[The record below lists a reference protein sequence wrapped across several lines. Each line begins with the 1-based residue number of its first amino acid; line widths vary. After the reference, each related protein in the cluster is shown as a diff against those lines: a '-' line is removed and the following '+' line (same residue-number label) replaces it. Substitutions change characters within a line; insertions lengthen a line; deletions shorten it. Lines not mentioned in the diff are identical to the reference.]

1 VARAYGAAAE
11 ADIRLLVLDS
21 SLPWDDAWDPIV
33 AKLVPDR
40 DLVVLNKSDLPR
52 VLAFTAADFRVVSIS
67 ALTGEGVGV
76 LLDALRH
83 SLGPSPVGSATGL
96 VRLRH
101 FDCLSR
107 VEDHLRKAQTI
118 FDSKG
123 VALECVAEELRAAI
137 DQVHVL
143 LGTQASEE
151 VLDLVFSE
159 FCIGK

>member
-1 VARAYGAAAE
+1 
-11 ADIRLLVLDS
+11 
-21 SLPWDDAWDPIV
+21 
-33 AKLVPDR
+33 
-40 DLVVLNKSDLPR
+40 
-52 VLAFTAADFRVVSIS
+52 
-67 ALTGEGVGV
+67 V

-107 VEDHLRKAQTI
+107 VEGYLRKAQAI
-118 FDSKG
+118 LESKV